1 MNRPQTFGSF
11 QSSLRLRYQ
20 AEGVEFDQYD
30 IDAAAGP
37 AQWHEQELLPWAL
50 AGETFNKDVCRSIAK
65 HGIHRLDWFARHFQ
79 GSVPS
84 DLAISTGLTLA
95 KKGLIE

>member
-1 MNRPQTFGSF
+1 MNTPQTFGSF
-11 QSSLRLRYQ
+11 QASLRLRYQ

-30 IDAAAGP
+30 IDSAAGP

-50 AGETFNKDVCRSIAK
+50 AGKTFTKDVCRSIAK
-65 HGIHRLDWFARHFQ
+65 HGIHRLDWFARYFQ

-84 DLAISTGLTLA
+84 DISISTGLTLT
-95 KKGLIE
+95 KKGLIA

>member
-1 MNRPQTFGSF
+1 MKTPGTFGGF
-11 QSSLRLRYQ
+11 QATLRLRYQ

-37 AQWHEQELLPWAL
+37 MQWHEQELLPWAA
-50 AGETFNKDVCRSIAK
+50 AGGTFTKDVCRSIAK
-65 HGIHRLDWFARHFQ
+65 HGIHRLDWFARHFE

-84 DLAISTGLTLA
+84 DVAINTGLTLA
-95 KKGLIE
+95 KKGLLE